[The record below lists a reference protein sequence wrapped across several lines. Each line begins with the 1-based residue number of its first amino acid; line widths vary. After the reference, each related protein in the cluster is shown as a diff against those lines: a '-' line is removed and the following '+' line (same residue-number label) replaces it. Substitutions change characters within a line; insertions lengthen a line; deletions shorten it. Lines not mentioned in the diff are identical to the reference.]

1 MSVFEGIFGIK
12 ATLKGIELSPNIP
25 SSWQEASCIRKYKNA
40 TYKVT
45 YSRKAEGITVNGE
58 AFGGKYLPYEDNA
71 VYNVIC
77 GIK

>member
-12 ATLKGIELSPNIP
+12 ATLNGVELAPNIP
-25 SSWQEASCIRKYKNA
+25 SSWEGATCTRKYKNA

-58 AFGGKYLPYEDNA
+58 SFEGKYLPYKDNTT
-71 VYNVIC
+71 YNVVC
-77 GIK
+77 KIK